1 MAFRRCEALYDYD
14 AKDSE
19 ELTIRKGDILTIN
32 LSDGAWWEV
41 TNDRRMTGLVP
52 CNYVKELPEEQQ
64 VNASSSFRMQPVEQP
79 GMYQQTDLVK
89 TGSLNIRA
97 IAKFNYVA
105 KRDDELGL
113 EKGCELIVIE
123 KEQDGWWRGRCGSR
137 IGWFPF
143 NYVDEIA
150 TVTVTEKCV
159 ICTVMAL
166 YSFNSGNPEE
176 LVFNKGDV
184 LDIIDQPQDDPDW
197 WEAKLADGRTGL
209 IPRNYVEV
217 MGGASGGKPKSP
229 PVGGPQGGWSGPTGG
244 SSVQQSSPLMP
255 HVGSNPPPFSQEP
268 WYYGRLSRKD
278 AEKNLNFGGQDG
290 QFLVRESETKVE
302 YTHIIHLS
310 LSSLF
315 PLLSLSSLLSPSLSS
330 PLLSPLPLSSPSL
343 LSPSLSSP
351 SLLSPSLSSLSP
363 LLSPFLSLSP
373 LSTHLSVICLFTIY

>member
-19 ELTIRKGDILTIN
+19 ELTIRKGEKLTIKI
-32 LSDGAWWEV
+32 SDGAWWEV
-41 TNDRRMTGLVP
+41 TNDRNMTGLVP

-64 VNASSSFRMQPVEQP
+64 MNSSSSFRIQPVEHA

-97 IAKFNYVA
+97 IAKFNYIA

-123 KEQDGWWRGRCGSR
+123 KEQDGWWRGRCGNR

-150 TVTVTEKCV
+150 TVTEKCV
-159 ICTVMAL
+159 ICTVVAL

-176 LVFNKGDV
+176 LVFNKGEV

-197 WEAKLADGRTGL
+197 WEAKMSDGRTGL

-217 MGGASGGKPKSP
+217 MGGGKPKSP
-229 PVGGPQGGWSGPTGG
+229 PVGGAQGGWGGPGG
-244 SSVQQSSPLMP
+244 PAGQLVQQQSSPLAS
-255 HVGSNPPPFSQEP
+255 GSNPPPFSHEQ

-278 AEKNLNFGGQDG
+278 AEKKLNYGGQDG
-290 QFLVRESETKVE
+290 QFLVRESETKVC
-302 YTHIIHLS
+302 TMLHVHVVSLS
-310 LSSLF
+310 LSLYQVMQDTCTDHKLRAVLACIVLVF
-315 PLLSLSSLLSPSLSS
+315 VCN
-330 PLLSPLPLSSPSL
+330 
-343 LSPSLSSP
+343 
-351 SLLSPSLSSLSP
+351 
-363 LLSPFLSLSP
+363 FL
-373 LSTHLSVICLFTIY
+373 